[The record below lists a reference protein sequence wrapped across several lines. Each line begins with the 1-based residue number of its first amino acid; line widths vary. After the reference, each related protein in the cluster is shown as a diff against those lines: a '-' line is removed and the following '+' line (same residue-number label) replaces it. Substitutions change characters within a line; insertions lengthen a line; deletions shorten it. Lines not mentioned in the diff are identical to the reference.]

1 MRQHIGTK
9 LCHRTFLKLLRHIND
24 RLRILNFIN
33 ADLIFDP
40 CINKLHGYASVFLLV
55 FNYIRKVSRKSK
67 ALFLFHIHLIRET
80 AERKCYHVLIKN
92 KKRGIHF
99 GYLSSYH

>member
-1 MRQHIGTK
+1 MNLLHRAVRQHIGTQ
-9 LCHRTFLKLLRHIND
+9 LRHRTILKLLRHIND

-33 ADLIFDP
+33 ADLIFNP

-67 ALFLFHIHLIRET
+67 ALFLFRIDLNYF
-80 AERKCYHVLIKN
+80 KNIK
-92 KKRGIHF
+92 RISSAGILF
-99 GYLSSYH
+99 DF